1 MFKYIVAVDFAV
13 YNLCI
18 KLKEEIAMISD
29 EQFSKALEEIEN
41 LKKEI
46 VNLKT
51 DRIVDAALLLQQIID
66 LQRQVAILQLTNH
79 ANYIMSIVDKQLH
92 SNPAIRSQVIHDITR
107 FKDRIYD
114 AEDPEELVS
123 RFVAEWSGKLSKLN
137 CLFAFR

>member
-1 MFKYIVAVDFAV
+1 
-13 YNLCI
+13 
-18 KLKEEIAMISD
+18 MISE
-29 EQFSKALEEIEN
+29 EQFSTAVKEIEN
-41 LKKEI
+41 LKKE
-46 VNLKT
+46 VVDMKT
-51 DRIVDAALLLQQIID
+51 DRIVDAALFIQQIID

-79 ANYIMSIVDKQLH
+79 ANYVISIVDKQLH
-92 SNPAIRSQVIHDITR
+92 SNPSIRSQVIHDIAR

>member
-1 MFKYIVAVDFAV
+1 M
-13 YNLCI
+13 L
-18 KLKEEIAMISD
+18 SD
-29 EQFSKALEEIEN
+29 EQFSRALEEIEN

-46 VNLKT
+46 VDMKT
-51 DRIVDAALLLQQIID
+51 DRIVDAALFLQQIID
-66 LQRQVAILQLTNH
+66 LQRQIAILQLTSH
-79 ANYIMSIVDKQLH
+79 ANYVTSIVDKQLH
-92 SNPAIRSQVIHDITR
+92 SNPAIRSKVIHDITR